1 MKYTRKTSILLAVL
15 ALLLTITSGLA
26 AFEYNNL
33 VSLQSKIN
41 QTDKATVD
49 RDTLITR
56 LDIALK
62 MANSRL
68 NLKLP
73 SQSTFLTTLPDQNGE
88 QQATKIYLNSTAAG
102 YHFSPS
108 LQFQTSLFNV
118 SIIPTWSQAV
128 IELTE
133 NRSIM
138 LSRWGWT
145 FDAQGL
151 SEGRYEYGLWSGDPV
166 LIIATTIR
174 NDYTS
179 ADLGEAVGNRTGN
192 YVSSLNLTVRLYGQN
207 GSVIEASVPQQALKV
222 SRLPLG
228 GIPFLLGTGQT
239 EQVIFYLSPSSLDID
254 HYEIYVSSLS
264 AY

>member
-1 MKYTRKTSILLAVL
+1 VKLTRKTAILLAVL

-26 AFEYNNL
+26 ALEYNNL
-33 VSLQSKIN
+33 VSLQNRIN
-41 QTDKATVD
+41 QTDKATAD
-49 RDTLITR
+49 RDTLITK
-56 LDIALK
+56 LDTALK

-73 SQSTFLTTLPDQNGE
+73 SQTTYLTTLPNQNGE
-88 QQATKIYLNSTAAG
+88 QQATKIYLNSTAAA

-108 LQFQTSLFNV
+108 LQFQTSLFNA

-151 SEGRYEYGLWSGDPV
+151 SEGRYEYGLWSGEPV

-174 NDYTS
+174 SDYTS

-192 YVSSLNLTVRLYGQN
+192 YVSSLNLTVKLYGQN
-207 GSVIEASVPQQALKV
+207 GSIIEASVPEQA
-222 SRLPLG
+222 SDSSYMPIG
-228 GIPFLLGTGQT
+228 GVPFLLGIGQT
-239 EQVIFYLSPSSLDID
+239 EQVVFCLSPSSLDINR
-254 HYEIYVSSLS
+254 YEIYVSSLS